1 MSKNKETYYYGQGKV
16 YLSKRDS
23 AGNPVDLRWVGD
35 VSELTAT
42 LNVESLSHKESYSGQ
57 RTTARKLVI
66 GTEGEV
72 SAKFHEMSHENLA
85 LLLRGNTKEV
95 DSGSVSGE
103 KLPRNITADQ
113 RIALVHQNVSNV
125 TIDTLTEGEDFSVD
139 NVFGVVTFLKPQ
151 SDFEQTISY
160 NYGKVTNTT
169 MLTEQA
175 EDLFLRYEG
184 INLAENNQYQLVEL
198 YKVNFEPASALALI
212 NTENSLAA
220 LDAKAAILA
229 DNTKAS
235 DDTLGRFGRVV
246 TINAE
251 M

>member
-35 VSELTAT
+35 VSELTTT
-42 LNVESLSHKESYSGQ
+42 LNVETLSHKESYSGQ

-72 SAKFHEMSHENLA
+72 TAKFHEFSHENLA
-85 LLLRGNTKEV
+85 LLLRGNTTEV
-95 DSGSVSGE
+95 EGNSVSGE
-103 KLPRNITADQ
+103 KLPRTITAGQ
-113 RIALVHQNVSNV
+113 RIPLAHQNVSTVKIN
-125 TIDTLTEGEDFSVD
+125 TLAEGTDFEVD
-139 NVFGVVTFLKPQ
+139 KVFGVVTFLKPQ
-151 SDFEQTISY
+151 SDFEQTVSY
-160 NYGKVTNTT
+160 TYGKVTNTA
-169 MLTEQA
+169 MLTKQA

-184 INLAENNQYQLVEL
+184 VNLAENNQHQLVEL
-198 YKVNFEPASALALI
+198 YKMNFEPASALALI
-212 NTENSLAA
+212 NTDNSLAA

-229 DNTKAS
+229 DNAKAS
-235 DDTLGRFGRVV
+235 DNTLGRFGRVV
-246 TINAE
+246 TINE